1 MQISYNK
8 VNQFVNSDK
17 IANNQQLQIWFI
29 LPKIAL
35 KKERKELLGSLY
47 EEIVNIAELHY
58 RSQTERD
65 C

>member
-47 EEIVNIAELHY
+47 EEIVNLAELHY

>member
-35 KKERKELLGSLY
+35 KKREERALGVF
-47 EEIVNIAELHY
+47 I
-58 RSQTERD
+58 
-65 C
+65 

>member
-8 VNQFVNSDK
+8 VKQFVNSDK

-47 EEIVNIAELHY
+47 EEIVNLAELHY